1 MRSKNPVIDRHRA
14 QALKI
19 AQAVLQRTL
28 STPAKV
34 GSLCAEEL
42 EDLQDSEV
50 EVRYCLALSPRRRQQ
65 RLPRSTRRSITQ
77 AQMIL

>member
-1 MRSKNPVIDRHRA
+1 MRCRNPLVDRHRA

-34 GSLCAEEL
+34 DTLCAEEL

-50 EVRYCLALSPRRRQQ
+50 EVRHCLSLSPRRRQQ
-65 RLPRSTRRSITQ
+65 RLSRSVRRGVTQ
-77 AQMIL
+77 TQVVL